1 MPKKGKF
8 VKNWK
13 ILEFFNCS
21 LKCKVEFSRFCIFY
35 FITMKSRF
43 ILFLGI
49 ILLAEISF
57 GQKEEVKLNVLI
69 NQWHFNAAKSE
80 FKNYFDATSE
90 NFIFLGTAP
99 GERWNKLEFQTFCK
113 PYFDKG
119 KAWDFKPSNRKWN
132 FSKDKKTAWF
142 DEDLETWMKGCRGS
156 GICTLEKGEWKI
168 AYYNLTVLI
177 ENEKIKKFIEL
188 REE

>member
-1 MPKKGKF
+1 MKF
-8 VKNWK
+8 KLS
-13 ILEFFNCS
+13 IFLLQTLLSGFF
-21 LKCKVEFSRFCIFY
+21 
-35 FITMKSRF
+35 
-43 ILFLGI
+43 
-49 ILLAEISF
+49 SF
-57 GQKEEVKLNVLI
+57 GQKDEIKLNELV
-69 NQWHFNAAKSE
+69 NQWHISAAKAE

-99 GERWNKLEFQTFCK
+99 GERWNKKEFQTFCK
-113 PYFDKG
+113 PYFDQG

-132 FSKDKKTAWF
+132 FSKDKKIAWF
-142 DEDLETWMKGCRGS
+142 DEDLDTWMKGCRGS
-156 GICTLEKGEWKI
+156 GICTLEKGGWKI